1 VLIECLYEM
10 HGATIKMVN
19 AQQAKFNNNY
29 KKNKLKLLRQ
39 MQQYELISECFKNVT
54 LARNSVAP

>member
-1 VLIECLYEM
+1 M